1 MFSEEG
7 SVELV
12 GDGRLLEELD
22 PLPPSPYHV
31 NGTQCGREE
40 DRSVKD
46 LLLADFCSISLVVL
60 MPQVTLIASFSFRFL
75 PLFELLRKGAPRSAS
90 FRFSFSACPIVGR
103 VVLAAWVHVA
113 PS

>member
-31 NGTQCGREE
+31 SGTQCGREE

-60 MPQVTLIASFSFRFL
+60 RKRKEQGFVLENKIWKNATEVANCKKMTFRVTVTNQYSGMQLVTAFL
-75 PLFELLRKGAPRSAS
+75 KSLF
-90 FRFSFSACPIVGR
+90 
-103 VVLAAWVHVA
+103 
-113 PS
+113 

>member
-60 MPQVTLIASFSFRFL
+60 RKRKEQGFVLENKIWKNATEVANCKKTTFRVTVTNQHSGMQLVTAFL
-75 PLFELLRKGAPRSAS
+75 KSLF
-90 FRFSFSACPIVGR
+90 
-103 VVLAAWVHVA
+103 
-113 PS
+113 

>member
-31 NGTQCGREE
+31 SGTQCGREE
-40 DRSVKD
+40 DHSVKD

-60 MPQVTLIASFSFRFL
+60 
-75 PLFELLRKGAPRSAS
+75 RKRKEQG
-90 FRFSFSACPIVGR
+90 F
-103 VVLAAWVHVA
+103 VLENKI
-113 PS
+113 

>member
-60 MPQVTLIASFSFRFL
+60 
-75 PLFELLRKGAPRSAS
+75 RKRKE
-90 FRFSFSACPIVGR
+90 F
-103 VVLAAWVHVA
+103 VLEHKIQKNATEVLNCKKKYDI
-113 PS
+113 PCNCD